1 MKKTY
6 ISPEFLAVELNCG
19 RFCQTL
25 VVGSGNT
32 EYTRGNGTDLVK
44 EENSGSW
51 NTGSK
56 SIWDNEW

>member
-44 EENSGSW
+44 EENTYNSTV
-51 NTGSK
+51 NDVNL
-56 SIWDNEW
+56 WDKEW

>member
-25 VVGSGNT
+25 VVGSGQT
-32 EYTRGNGTDLVK
+32 AATRGNGTDLVK
-44 EENSGSW
+44 EENTYNSTV
-51 NTGSK
+51 NNVNL
-56 SIWDNEW
+56 WDKEW

>member
-32 EYTRGNGTDLVK
+32 DATSGDGTDLVK
-44 EENSGSW
+44 EENTYNSTV
-51 NTGSK
+51 NDVNL
-56 SIWDNEW
+56 WDKEW